1 LIAVCVYAEAEKQ
14 GAYGA
19 YMRRTCM
26 KKLFIGAALVLGLAV
41 LAFAGGK
48 REQGSGASGVKRVN
62 AALESGSRPLSFID
76 ERGQKTGY
84 EYDVLLAVDNLIGD
98 YDFTI
103 EYVEG
108 DATQIGLET
117 GKYAFIGGG
126 LFKTPERAAKY
137 LIPEAANGASLINIY
152 VHEDDTAI
160 RSLDDL
166 VGKNLVPSSPNG
178 GIFNLLTSYNN
189 QHPNA
194 PITITTGEGVSLA
207 DRFKSVDSKQYD
219 AIVLPNNLG
228 FDEIKKLLNLRV
240 KAVDTPVQINAT
252 YFVFAQD
259 QTELAA
265 RVDAALKTLRADG
278 TLRDLNTKWYGSDPM
293 SFLD

>member
-1 LIAVCVYAEAEKQ
+1 
-14 GAYGA
+14 
-19 YMRRTCM
+19 M
-26 KKLFIGAALVLGLAV
+26 KKLFIGAALVFGLAV

-48 REQGSGASGVKRVN
+48 RDQGASPSGVRRVN

-76 ERGQKTGY
+76 ANGQKTGY
-84 EYDVLLAVDNLIGD
+84 EYDVLLAVDSLIGD
-98 YDFTI
+98 YDFNI

-137 LIPEAANGASLINIY
+137 LIPEAVNGASLINIY
-152 VHEDDTAI
+152 VHEDTASI
-160 RSLDDL
+160 RGLDDL

-178 GIFNLLTSYNN
+178 GIFNLLTGYNE

-207 DRFKSVDSKQYD
+207 DRFKSVDTKQYD

-228 FDEIKKLLNLRV
+228 FDEIKKQLNLRV

-252 YFVFAQD
+252 YFVFARD

-265 RVDAALKTLRADG
+265 KVDAALKTLRADG
-278 TLRDLNTKWYGSDPM
+278 TLSNLNIKWYGSDPLA
-293 SFLD
+293 FLD